1 MYTYIDMCLSTDIS
15 CLLIDLSTDVTCL
28 FWPQVSMMVIWDQ
41 FHRTSA
47 HHSTWTNTSISA
59 STCFQEYLASEFIIF
74 ICYSFFSDKG
84 QRSFFRKFSMVPS
97 LNAVKYLERQ
107 RFNQSKKQLFG
118 KQKGNVLLFG
128 EFHNVIGFASN
139 NFFRPSLH
147 DWRECL
153 KEMNNCHLTYS
164 HQHY

>member
-47 HHSTWTNTSISA
+47 HHSIWTNTSISA

-97 LNAVKYLERQ
+97 LNAVKYSLENFTMSLGLHRITSFVQAFMTEGSAWKKWTIVILLIPTNIIRQ
-107 RFNQSKKQLFG
+107 
-118 KQKGNVLLFG
+118 
-128 EFHNVIGFASN
+128 A
-139 NFFRPSLH
+139 
-147 DWRECL
+147 W
-153 KEMNNCHLTYS
+153 KET
-164 HQHY
+164 